1 MLNNANMYFLTE
13 DDRFSLRICLS
24 FVQYPIS
31 EFEQPFAFLVAFMAN
46 GASWT
51 LYSTN
56 DAQ

>member
-1 MLNNANMYFLTE
+1 MLNNANVYFLTE
-13 DDRFSLRICLS
+13 DDRFSLRICFS
-24 FVQYPIS
+24 FVQDPIS
-31 EFEQPFAFLVAFMAN
+31 EFEQPFAFLLMFTAN

>member
-1 MLNNANMYFLTE
+1 MIDFPYEFV
-13 DDRFSLRICLS
+13 S

-31 EFEQPFAFLVAFMAN
+31 EFEQPFAFLVAFTAN